1 MSDESDSS
9 EQIVDFSSDD
19 ETKTSK
25 DNKEKDLFE
34 MDIDELREK
43 KEETERRLKDVV
55 SELKTSISHKNYISP
70 DYNKKIDSIF
80 SYYEKNYQKS
90 TTFKFRPNPVISK
103 PNGFGRAK
111 LELDT
116 LEKNRIP
123 LQQQQKAE
131 IQSRIEDLKHQE
143 GTQKQKSR
151 F

>member
-1 MSDESDSS
+1 MTPFSQFFS
-9 EQIVDFSSDD
+9 EFHP
-19 ETKTSK
+19 
-25 DNKEKDLFE
+25 L
-34 MDIDELREK
+34 M
-43 KEETERRLKDVV
+43 
-55 SELKTSISHKNYISP
+55 
-70 DYNKKIDSIF
+70 KIFVWI
-80 SYYEKNYQKS
+80 EKNYQKS